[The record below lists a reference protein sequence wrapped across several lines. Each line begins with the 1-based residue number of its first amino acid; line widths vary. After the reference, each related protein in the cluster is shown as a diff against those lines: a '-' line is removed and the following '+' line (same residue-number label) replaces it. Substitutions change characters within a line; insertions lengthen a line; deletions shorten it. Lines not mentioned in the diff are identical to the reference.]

1 MTVANDAVDGGF
13 DVEVVGVVQEHDAA
27 DGRQQVLVGGE
38 IDAGGRN
45 GFENPPPTNNL
56 ETKNKV

>member
-38 IDAGGRN
+38 IDAGG
-45 GFENPPPTNNL
+45 
-56 ETKNKV
+56 